1 MSPLNRWSM
10 RTAAVALTVAAM
22 LSLTSTSFA
31 HDHLVGATPAD
42 GSTVEVV
49 PTQVVL
55 TFTEPAVAVGSEAL
69 ITGPSGRVDDGPPAI
84 VQTTLTQAV
93 RGGSP
98 AGSYTIAW
106 RVTAP
111 DGHPATGTIHFT
123 AQQASAA
130 ATTTTQSSASTAA
143 RARSTVNESIWRTPP
158 WLVLLLI
165 AAAAT
170 VYAVIWL
177 RRRTAT
183 SKS

>member
-10 RTAAVALTVAAM
+10 RTAAVALMVAAM

-55 TFTEPAVAVGSEAL
+55 TFTEPAVAVGSEAI
-69 ITGPSGRVDDGPPAI
+69 ITGPSGRADDGPPAI

-98 AGSYTIAW
+98 AGSYTIIW

-130 ATTTTQSSASTAA
+130 AATTTQNSASTAA

-183 SKS
+183 SKA